1 MNKYKPWYK
10 PARWAPASSGG
21 RPTEECRHRS
31 WTASAAEQ
39 HRASRSSPED
49 QLWSIFR
56 VLNWSRN
63 IKMLYSLSCTNGLK
77 IEILTDNQSHL
88 SAAWLY
94 ICKFQG
100 LWVWITKWLSKL
112 FFWHSAQTLPL
123 NYFLSSGRQRRLYDH
138 YILEDTSAASALYF
152 TGSLFTAILLSSFL
166 TTTSQLPDRGKLKR
180 ANRFVS
186 QPAVKVVYNI
196 TLPGI
201 LVNSDLR

>member
-1 MNKYKPWYK
+1 METFHWKYLRFTWT
-10 PARWAPASSGG
+10 R
-21 RPTEECRHRS
+21 RP
-31 WTASAAEQ
+31 
-39 HRASRSSPED
+39 
-49 QLWSIFR
+49 L
-56 VLNWSRN
+56 
-63 IKMLYSLSCTNGLK
+63 LK
-77 IEILTDNQSHL
+77 IEVLTDNQSHL

-100 LWVWITKWLSKL
+100 RRVWITKWLSKL

-138 YILEDTSAASALYF
+138 YILEDTSALYF
-152 TGSLFTAILLSSFL
+152 TGSLFTAILPGSFL